1 MPYDRAI
8 STAGFQPLTTASSIE
23 NVGMGHLVAD
33 LTLAIGAE
41 SLGAGLA
48 GYQGAFGGRPILGMI
63 PGVMPSGVGPY
74 GAGGAFVEGMDYYRT
89 RISALQSKMGTAN
102 FAAAYPQ
109 ATQTI
114 AQLKAGRLDDATAAN
129 KNLSFKQLGKKL
141 DAARAGLSDI
151 TDSAARTRLEN
162 NIKDIQ
168 GIRTKMGFGLGLR
181 HLSRAWIINDLFALA
196 FAGSSSL
203 IQGFNSF
210 RYERAGSATPIS
222 GTDLDLGSGF
232 ADTRASFT
240 QRQRAMQAIHNSQ
253 MNTRAAMGNEATFM
267 HV

>member
-8 STAGFQPLTTASSIE
+8 STAGFQPLTTASSVE
-23 NVGMGHLVAD
+23 NAGMGHLVAD

-63 PGVMPSGVGPY
+63 PGVMPSG
-74 GAGGAFVEGMDYYRT
+74 AGFHGGTFVEGMDLYRT
-89 RISALQSKMGTAN
+89 RISHLEAKMGTAN

-109 ATQTI
+109 ARETI
-114 AQLKAGRLDDATAAN
+114 AQLRAGRLDDATAAN

-151 TDSAARTRLEN
+151 PDSAARTRLEN